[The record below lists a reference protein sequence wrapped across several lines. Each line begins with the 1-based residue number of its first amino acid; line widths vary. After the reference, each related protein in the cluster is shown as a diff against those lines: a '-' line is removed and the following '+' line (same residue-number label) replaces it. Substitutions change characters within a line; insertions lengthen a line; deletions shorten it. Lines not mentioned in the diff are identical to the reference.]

1 MSFLLKP
8 THFHQE
14 YKAENDE
21 VLPIRTDGG
30 SPSTSVGGRIS
41 CELHNC
47 LKTYL
52 VKPSEFFELGKSLRL
67 FSSTQHEYK
76 HSSSIDK
83 ERTSTIKSGVN
94 LKSVREAIR
103 YDLQQCFKTYLLKP
117 SEP

>member
-52 VKPSEFFELGKSLRL
+52 VKPSEFFELGEKPHSEPSKVKTSKKATTKAKGAGTDRPETDQDRWTIVR
-67 FSSTQHEYK
+67 SPHQHELILQYPP
-76 HSSSIDK
+76 
-83 ERTSTIKSGVN
+83 
-94 LKSVREAIR
+94 RETR
-103 YDLQQCFKTYLLKP
+103 G
-117 SEP
+117 